1 MGEPLKRDK
10 LEVPVI
16 KQYREQGRHADVY
29 TAQRLPVGQRR
40 DFQPRIKR
48 KFHEMENG

>member
-1 MGEPLKRDK
+1 MGEPIKKDPYST
-10 LEVPVI
+10 EVI
-16 KQYREQGRHADVY
+16 KQYKEQDRHGSTY

-48 KFHEMENG
+48 TPGGQPR